1 MFQRQHDAGRKA
13 DSDSTLTTDIPTLLP
28 RQVILSFIYIL
39 AITTPPNSA
48 ALMACK
54 MFSTNTGTGSR
65 SINRS

>member
-1 MFQRQHDAGRKA
+1 MFQRQHGAGRKA

-48 ALMACK
+48 SLMACK